1 MFDGGYK
8 EFQKVWNSIKLN
20 GVPLSKKELHNITN
34 ISNFTPKKKIYYQ
47 ILKSEIETWE
57 SSEKGVV
64 IAEKAFR
71 ECKKIDD
78 LICRL
83 DAGLNLA
90 WQYRGNYQYN
100 EALEQINRSEELL
113 RKISKITPY
122 TKQREVILYRCKGQI
137 LAQKG
142 DLDNAEKACL
152 LALKLN
158 EEVKDKFQEYHI
170 YNSLVW
176 IKTPQGKFEE
186 ILQHESL
193 KLELAKEIGSK
204 SLLSFSYDNLAAINQ
219 WIGEYDIALDYIHK
233 TIKLRKEIQN
243 KEGVISAKNRLALHY
258 WYAGELEKSIEIFN
272 ETIPIRINSN
282 SLRQKCFGYWNKSLV
297 EWYKGELDEAIKSGT
312 KAVEFAK
319 EMNDKVHQ
327 DTFSIFLAAI
337 YFDKGNFDK
346 ALELCEMSIKDAKKH
361 GEKFHIAFA
370 NYVIAMVYQVKG
382 KLDLAWEYAQQSLKI
397 RKEMKIT
404 HHIIESLFSL
414 IQIMLDKNDIVQ
426 AKAYQTDLQKIVEE
440 NPKKRFLLINTIAQG
455 MILKS
460 SSKPRNWIKAIDIF
474 LEISKD
480 EIITHSLTVIALIQ
494 LCELLI
500 QEFSISGEPDVLLE
514 LESYTEQLEEIAR
527 KQKTYKL
534 RIEACHIR
542 ILTLWLKAQFSIA
555 DIDIQ
560 KAKELLTKAREM
572 ADEEGLI
579 LLAEKIIQQQ
589 GQLNDRID
597 KWDGFIR
604 KYYEFLKD

>member
-8 EFQKVWNSIKLN
+8 EFQNVWNSIKLN
-20 GVPLSKKELHNITN
+20 GVPLSRKKFHNITN
-34 ISNFTPKKKIYYQ
+34 ISNFTAKKMIYYQ
-47 ILKSEIETWE
+47 ILKSEFETWE
-57 SSEKGVV
+57 SSGKGVA

-78 LICRL
+78 LICKL

-100 EALEQINRSEELL
+100 EALEQINRSEDLL

-142 DLDNAEKACL
+142 DLDNAEKTCL

-170 YNSLVW
+170 YNSLNW
-176 IKTPQGKFEE
+176 IKTPQGKFDE
-186 ILQHESL
+186 ILQYESL

-204 SLLSFSYDNLAAINQ
+204 SLLSFSYDNLSAINQ
-219 WIGEYDIALDYIHK
+219 WIGEYDIALDYIQK
-233 TIKLRKEIQN
+233 TIKLRKEIRY

-258 WYAGELEKSIEIFN
+258 WYTGELEKSIEIFN
-272 ETIPIRINSN
+272 ETIPSRINSKR
-282 SLRQKCFGYWNKSLV
+282 LRQRCFGYWNKSLV
-297 EWYKGELDEAIKSGT
+297 EWYKGELDEALKSGT
-312 KAVEFAK
+312 KAVELAK
-319 EMNDKVHQ
+319 EMNDRIHI
-327 DTFSIFLAAI
+327 DLFSIFLAAI

-346 ALELCEMSIKDAKKH
+346 ALELCMGSLQEAKF
-361 GEKFHIAFA
+361 GEKYHIAFA
-370 NYVIAMVYQVKG
+370 NYIIAMVYQIKG
-382 KLDLAWEYAQQSLKI
+382 DLNLAWEYAQKSLGI

-414 IQIMLDKNDIVQ
+414 IQIMLDKNDIIQ

-440 NPKKRFLLINTIAQG
+440 NPRKRFLQINKIANG
-455 MILKS
+455 MILKAS
-460 SSKPRNWIKAIDIF
+460 TKPRDWIQAIDQFIDIVNG
-474 LEISKD
+474 EVV
-480 EIITHSLTVIALIQ
+480 THSLTVIALIQ

-500 QEFSISGEPDVLLE
+500 REFSISGEPEILLE
-514 LESYTEQLEEIAR
+514 LESYTEQLEEIAQ

-542 ILTLWLKAQFSIA
+542 ILTLWLKAQYSIV

-560 KAKELLTKAREM
+560 KAKELLSKARDM

-589 GQLNDRID
+589 GQLNERID
-597 KWDGFIR
+597 KWDEFIR
-604 KYYEFLKD
+604 KYYEFIRD